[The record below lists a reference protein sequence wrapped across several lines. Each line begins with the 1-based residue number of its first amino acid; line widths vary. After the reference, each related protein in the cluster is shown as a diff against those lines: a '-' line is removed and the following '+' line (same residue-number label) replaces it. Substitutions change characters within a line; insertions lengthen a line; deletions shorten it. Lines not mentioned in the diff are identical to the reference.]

1 MNGKKYVSKYK
12 NPILKF
18 LDEMNTAMF
27 FILVF
32 VGLFVIIGALVFLS
46 SYDDN
51 NNYTEDKWCRTYT
64 NAYRKCH
71 YSYWEKRCV
80 CK

>member
-1 MNGKKYVSKYK
+1 MNGKRYVSKYK

-51 NNYTEDKWCRTYT
+51 NNYTEHKSCRTYT

-71 YSYWEKRCV
+71 YSY
-80 CK
+80 